1 MPGRPS
7 YGCILHGEKMHENG
21 RVFGLV
27 SVSRYESRGQNGGG
41 RGIRTGGTRR
51 SARGDSM
58 AVPNKQGAARRAA
71 LSPKN
76 TVWKTVLIG
85 ASQTVEAVKSLK
97 GLVGAPGL
105 EPGTR

>member
-1 MPGRPS
+1 MAEGEGFELAVRVVRRVVTQWRSQTNKEPLVEPHCRPALPITLS
-7 YGCILHGEKMHENG
+7 
-21 RVFGLV
+21 GLDV
-27 SVSRYESRGQNGGG
+27 
-41 RGIRTGGTRR
+41 RR
-51 SARGDSM
+51 HR
-58 AVPNKQGAARRAA
+58 
-71 LSPKN
+71 KN